1 MSFKKWH
8 CARTMALVA
17 FLVAGTP
24 AGAQTGALGKY
35 TTKAAFIPVGENPEK
50 PTAEMFY
57 TAYTLDGADP
67 ARRPVTF
74 CFNGGPG
81 AASVYMHMMAIGPMV
96 LPARP
101 DGSFPAVPAKLVEN
115 PHTWL
120 HFTDLVFIDPVE
132 TGYSRALPGANGA
145 PGDPGP
151 YLETEGD
158 LRSIAQ
164 FIQRYLAQH
173 GRWNSPKAIAGES
186 YGGMRVAALTKML
199 MSDYDINLN
208 RAVLIS
214 PSLKSTLVGAGA
226 HYELVNMM
234 TSLPTLAAVAAAHQ
248 KNNLPSDPA
257 KLPEALAAVE
267 QYALSEFVT
276 GLARLGRATPAEAD
290 AFYARVSGLTGMDT
304 KLLAQSR
311 GRVSQLV
318 FAKSLLRDRSQM
330 IDRYDGR
337 QAYDDPAPDKLEFSS
352 LDRTLIV
359 MNGVLSGPFLDYLRR
374 ATGFQSDRRY
384 IMLNLATNKRWKAN
398 GDFGTPEDL
407 AYALTMN
414 QDLKALVVHG
424 YHDMATAYF
433 ESRYLLEQCVTGQ
446 SARARLSFGTYVGG
460 HMFYLNLKSR
470 EELFRDVA
478 AFYK

>member
-1 MSFKKWH
+1 MTTGHFRW
-8 CARTMALVA
+8 ARTFA
-17 FLVAGTP
+17 FLGVSLAALP
-24 AGAQTGALGKY
+24 AVAQTTALGKY
-35 TTKAAFIPVGENPEK
+35 TTKAAFIPIGENPEK
-50 PTAEMFY
+50 PTVEMFY

-81 AASVYMHMMAIGPMV
+81 AASVYMHMMAVGPMV
-96 LPARP
+96 LEARP
-101 DGSFPAVPAKLVEN
+101 DGSFPSAPAKLVPN

-151 YLETEGD
+151 FLETEAD

-164 FIQRYLAQH
+164 FIQRYLTQH
-173 GRWNSPKAIAGES
+173 DRWMSPKAIAGES

-199 MSDYDINLN
+199 MTDYDINLN
-208 RAVLIS
+208 RAVLVS

-234 TSLPTLAAVAAAHQ
+234 TSVSTLAAIAAAHGRSS
-248 KNNLPSDPA
+248 LPSDPA
-257 KLPEALAAVE
+257 KLPQAIQSVE
-267 QYALSEFVT
+267 QYALGDFVT
-276 GLARLGRATPAEAD
+276 GLARLGRATPAEAE
-290 AFYARVSGLTGMDT
+290 AFYARMSALVGLDA

-311 GRVSQLV
+311 GRVGQLV
-318 FAKSLLRDRSQM
+318 FAKALLRDRSQV

-337 QAYDDPAPDKLEFSS
+337 QASDDPAPEKLELGS
-352 LDRTLIV
+352 LDKTLIV
-359 MNGVLSGPFLDYLRR
+359 MNGVLSAPFINYMRR
-374 ATGFQSDRRY
+374 TVGFKSDRPY
-384 IMLNLATNKRWKAN
+384 IMLNVAINRRWKESGN
-398 GDFGTPEDL
+398 FGTPEDL

-414 QDLKALVVHG
+414 TDLKAMVVHG
-424 YHDMATAYF
+424 YHDLATAYF
-433 ESRYLLEQCVTGQ
+433 ESRYLLEQCVSTQ
-446 SARARLSFGTYVGG
+446 SARQRLSFGTYIGG
-460 HMFYLNLKSR
+460 HMFYLNTKSR
-470 EELFRDVA
+470 EELFRDAA